1 MTINTT
7 AVFANVF
14 TGTVPNDGTGDSL
27 LDAFVKVNGNFA
39 NINSIGL
46 SAGNISITGSA
57 EIGDALYV
65 NSTAESTSISTG
77 ALVVAGGAGI
87 AKNLYVGGNL
97 SVQGTTITINT
108 EVVNIEEIII
118 GNSFTRGTVFAGNN
132 ISYSPIAYTNPL
144 FVGTTSA
151 NTYVQGAI
159 QNQSGGT
166 QASSDWIATAD
177 TGTDTARFIDMGIN
191 GSNYSVATWTV
202 SGALDGYLYVNS
214 GNLTLGTDT
223 ADKTVKIHTGGTLAA
238 NVVATFN
245 AANTAATT
253 TATGAMVVAGGV
265 GVSGTVYAGNLTVV
279 NWGNIGNIQ
288 AVQIGNVGATHTG
301 TTYFGVGTATF
312 GNLQAPVIG
321 NISANISAGNVTISN
336 YANVGNLQAV
346 QIGNVGATHT
356 GTTYFGVGTAT
367 FGNVQSQIIG
377 NVSANITAGNT
388 TINNYANVG
397 NIQAVQIGNVGTTH
411 TGTTYLGVGTAT
423 FGVVNSPIIGNSG
436 AAITGVVGN
445 TTPSPA
451 QFTFLRTTSTTL
463 AIANDSLLHGQG
475 NIGNTSMAF
484 GNVNANAFV
493 AMSSTGAYP
502 PLKLNPGANVVATVN
517 GAVEFDGNVFYT
529 PTNAGRGITPTK
541 WMYILGANVNISTG
555 NADPVLG
562 VPYSLLNGAQATAET
577 PLGFNA
583 NVGTYEFEGL
593 FGVFTG
599 TVAHAFNFG
608 FGLSSGVISTIQYEV
623 QFGNISNF
631 MSNGGGFSQSGNT
644 FSTMFWDNTAGGL
657 IGPNNL
663 LVDNAAYI
671 KVKGIVRFTSAGKF
685 VPTVYWTGASDPGA
699 STLSLR
705 NSFFKVEALGTTTV
719 TTIGNWS

>member
-39 NINSIGL
+39 NISSLGL
-46 SAGNISITGSA
+46 AAGNISVTGSA
-57 EIGDALYV
+57 EIGDVLYV
-65 NSTAESTSISTG
+65 NSTADSTSISTG

-108 EVVNIEEIII
+108 EVVNVEEVII

-132 ISYSPIAYTNPL
+132 VAYSPITYTNPL

-159 QNQSGGT
+159 QNKSDGT
-166 QASSDWIATAD
+166 NASSDWVATTD
-177 TGTDTARFIDMGIN
+177 TGSDVSQFIDMGIN

-223 ADKTVKIHTGGTLAA
+223 ANKTVKIHTGGTLAA

-253 TATGAMVVAGGV
+253 TATGALVVAGGV
-265 GVSGTVYAGNLTVV
+265 GVSGTVYAGNLTVN
-279 NWGNIGNIQ
+279 NWGNIGNLQ
-288 AVQIGNVGATHTG
+288 AVQIGNVGATLTG
-301 TTYFGVGTATF
+301 TNYFGVGTATF

-321 NISANISAGNVTISN
+321 NISANISAGNITASN

-356 GTTYFGVGTAT
+356 GTNYFGVGTAT

-377 NVSANITAGNT
+377 NVSANITAGNA
-388 TINNYANVG
+388 TINNYANIG
-397 NIQAVQIGNVGTTH
+397 NIQAVQIGNIGSTH
-411 TGTTYLGVGTAT
+411 TGTTYNGAGTAT

-436 AAITGVVGN
+436 ASITGVLGN
-445 TTPSPA
+445 TTPSAA
-451 QFTFLRTTSTTL
+451 QVLFLRTSNTTD
-463 AIANDSLLHGQG
+463 AILNTAAHGVG
-475 NIGNTSMAF
+475 NIGNLTNAY
-484 GNVNANAFV
+484 GNIHANSFI
-493 AMSSTGAYP
+493 AMSSTAIHP
-502 PLKLNPGANVVATVN
+502 PLKFNPGANIVATVN

-529 PTNAGRGITPTK
+529 TTNAGRGVTPTK
-541 WMYILGANVNISTG
+541 WMYVLGANVNISTS

-593 FGVFTG
+593 FGVITG
-599 TVAHAFNFG
+599 TVAHSFNFG
-608 FGLSSGVISTIQYEV
+608 FGLSTGVIGSIQYEV
-623 QFGNISNF
+623 LFGNISNF

-657 IGPNNL
+657 VGPQNSL
-663 LVDNAAYI
+663 TDNASYI
-671 KVKGIVRFTSAGKF
+671 KVRGIVRFTSAGKF
-685 VPTVYWTGASDPGA
+685 VPTVYWTGATDPGA

-705 NSFFKVEALGTTTV
+705 NSFFKVESIGSTTV